1 MTEERTYQPE
11 DYENLKSFVKH
22 VIAEQPDQEPLRIIE
37 QLAEITMNELKDRP
51 CQFSATASTKQ
62 MTLTVS
68 HSGRAIDEHMV
79 RVMGNH
85 TDYVDYHPNGDDEW
99 ILTIRRDIPPLFV
112 TRRKG
117 LSLL

>member
-1 MTEERTYQPE
+1 MTEERKYPPE

-22 VIAEQPDQEPLRIIE
+22 VIAEQPDQAPLRIIGHM
-37 QLAEITMNELKDRP
+37 AEITMNELKDRP

-85 TDYVDYHPNGDDEW
+85 TDYVDYHPDGDDEW